1 MQQSSRVFS
10 YTAQHGPYL
19 RTIVM
24 IGFIFLVEGAL
35 VVLLIVLLAPTE
47 LLRWI
52 LLGGFA
58 LLILAM
64 LFGLILA
71 PLMTQH
77 RLTAT
82 HLHLRY
88 GFQFK
93 ADIPREAIIAVW
105 PVRELIDPFHPISA
119 QYDARKK
126 RIVAAFSE
134 QGQILLTLDQPGYL
148 RVGHAT
154 SAVILFN
161 VDRCDEF
168 LALIQ
173 PNPDQERIT
182 STERL
187 SQRTH
192 PGESQTTH
200 EQAHSNAQQPA
211 LSIVGLTRRYDDF
224 IAVDRLDLKVY
235 PGEIYGFLGPNG
247 AGKTTTIKMLV
258 GLLEPSAGQA
268 LIGGYDVW
276 AEPARAKALC
286 GYVPDRAI
294 LYERLTG
301 REFLHFLA
309 QMRAIPLSDAS
320 ERIDHLLT
328 LLDLSDRSD
337 DVCGAYS
344 FGMKRKLALA
354 GALLHEPSV
363 LILDEPLNGLDP
375 RSARR
380 MKDLLTEL
388 ASCGKAIV
396 LSIHDLATA
405 EAICHRVGII
415 NRGRLVAE
423 GNAHD
428 LRQLAAAPNLEA
440 VFLRLTEEEAECAPL
455 VQ

>member
-1 MQQSSRVFS
+1 MLHSSRDFG
-10 YTAQHGPYL
+10 YTAQSSPYL
-19 RTIVM
+19 RAVAI
-24 IGFIFLVEGAL
+24 IGFILLTEGAL
-35 VVLLIVLLAPTE
+35 VVVLIMLLAPTD

-58 LLILAM
+58 LLNLA
-64 LFGLILA
+64 LLLGLILA

-93 ADIPREAIIAVW
+93 ADIPRKAIIAAR
-105 PVRELIDPFHPISA
+105 PVHELIDPFHPISA
-119 QYDARKK
+119 QYDAGKK

-134 QGQILLTLDQPGYL
+134 QGQILLTLNQPNYL
-148 RVGHAT
+148 RVGRAT
-154 SAVILFN
+154 SAVMLFN
-161 VDRCDEF
+161 VDQRDEL

-173 PNPDQERIT
+173 PNLDQERTT
-182 STERL
+182 SPERP

-192 PGESQTTH
+192 RGESQTTN
-200 EQAHSNAQQPA
+200 EREHSNTQQAA
-211 LSIVGLTRRYDDF
+211 LSIVGLTRRFGDF
-224 IAVDRLDLKVY
+224 IAVDRLDLNVY

-268 LIGGYDVW
+268 FITGYDVW
-276 AEPARAKALC
+276 SEPARAKALC

-309 QMRAIPLSDAS
+309 QMRVVPLVDANA
-320 ERIDHLLT
+320 RIDQLLA
-328 LLDLSDRSD
+328 LLDLSDRAD
-337 DVCGAYS
+337 GVCGAYS

-380 MKDLLTEL
+380 MKDLFTEL
-388 ASCGKAIV
+388 AARGTAIV

-415 NRGRLVAE
+415 SRGRLVSE
-423 GNAHD
+423 GDAHT

-440 VFLRLTEEEAECAPL
+440 VFLRLTEEEATSAPF
-455 VQ
+455 V